1 MNTIKKIIA
10 ALALTTLP
18 MQAALAQDTTTD
30 QEFPVGETVE
40 PQVGQPYVTQT
51 IDDWSI
57 RCVKSEGAEDPC
69 HLYQLVKDDQGFPV
83 SEVAIFK
90 LPDGGQAVAGATIIT
105 PLGTLLTQMLV
116 LSVDGG
122 APKRYPFQWCT
133 EVGCFARLGFTADE
147 LASLKSGTR
156 VAVTIN
162 SIQVPGQPIT
172 VMMSLNGFTSAYE
185 QIKPQ

>member
-1 MNTIKKIIA
+1 MKNARKLLA
-10 ALALTTLP
+10 ALALAMLP
-18 MQAALAQDTTTD
+18 ATAGFAQDTTTD

-40 PQVGQPYVTQT
+40 PQVGQPYITET

-83 SEVAIFK
+83 TEVAIFK
-90 LPDGGQAVAGATIIT
+90 LPDGGQAVSGATIIT

-116 LSVDGG
+116 LSIDGG

-156 VAVTIN
+156 VAITIN

-172 VMMSLNGFTSAYE
+172 VMMSLNGFTAAYDKVKA
-185 QIKPQ
+185 Q